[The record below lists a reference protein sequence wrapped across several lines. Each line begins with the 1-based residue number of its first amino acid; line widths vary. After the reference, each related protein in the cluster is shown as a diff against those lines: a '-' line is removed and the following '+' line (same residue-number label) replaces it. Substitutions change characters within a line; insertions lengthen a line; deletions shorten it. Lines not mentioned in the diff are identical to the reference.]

1 MNLTLLELVL
11 LSYFSL
17 VLIVLYIG
25 LFRDFVHK
33 YNWFY
38 MPFVLIFTSIYAFLV
53 GTLIEIPFY
62 TYKNITSQPMLKSHT
77 YNIKDNEE
85 TKKAM
90 EALGFCWE
98 KSLID
103 AFVLEGYCIDVG
115 GKIVAIPNNDRLEVA
130 YYVWNTKSRYI
141 HERLR
146 DYELTTAKAEGEN
159 TK

>member
-1 MNLTLLELVL
+1 MNFTLLEFVL

-38 MPFVLIFTSIYAFLV
+38 MPFVLIFTSIYAFV
-53 GTLIEIPFY
+53 GSVLIIIPFY
-62 TYKNITSQPMLKSHT
+62 TYKNITRLKMLKCHT
-77 YNIKDNEE
+77 YNIKNNEE

-90 EALGFCWE
+90 EALGFCWV

-103 AFVLEGYCIDVG
+103 AFILEGYRIDVR
-115 GKIVAIPNNDRLEVA
+115 GKIFAIPNGDRLEVA
-130 YYVWNTKSRYI
+130 YYVWNTKARFI

-146 DYELTTAKAEGEN
+146 DYELPTTKVEGEA
-159 TK
+159 K